1 MTCKLLASTT
11 HWSSVIIIFL
21 AMTVSAIAQ
30 TVSWTGHGNDGS
42 WDTGNNWSSTMVP
55 TVNDNVQI
63 NGPVTITLPSNRS
76 VKALTINGSVTFI
89 SSAST
94 LTTGPLSVVGTLSL
108 DRGTSTTT
116 NSFLQT
122 TTVSLDGKI
131 QKASGSTDLRISV
144 GGRISMNGVLNP
156 NSPAYVGTGV
166 RTVITH
172 TGTQFGTDVRFDG
185 DLEFPTT
192 NNKVF
197 DLGSYDLYLGK
208 NANLTIAPTDGAGY
222 IATTSTHSNIPA
234 VGRLCREF
242 DGFGQEFLFPVGPS
256 QNNGKY
262 VPIRVG
268 ISASSSS
275 PSATFGSAYPFPHIS
290 VRVVAEKHPANQQ
303 TNGSFNL
310 YWVVRGHGMPDPI
323 CLNVDMT
330 YHNYYRTG
338 GPAPL
343 YSARHTPN
351 YETGTGTGPGPGV
364 WDLAGS
370 QTSSSGGNIRFVGMG
385 TCVPGFGD
393 FTIAVEGSALPVELT
408 SFSARYVREQVE
420 LKWQTATE
428 LNNYGFAIE
437 RSEDGTVWTEVDF
450 VQGAGTSNSPRSYSW
465 TDQLDDKLRRNTKLA
480 YRLLQMDRD
489 GSTEYSNIVYVNL
502 GPAPAFVELHEA
514 YPNPFNPATTVS
526 FTLPEAQSVT
536 VRIQNLLGQDVATLL
551 ENASFDAGV
560 HTVSF
565 NGDRLPS
572 GSYIVLLQAGDVVRH
587 QRIVLSK

>member
-1 MTCKLLASTT
+1 MTCKSLSTAT
-11 HWSSVIIIFL
+11 HWSGVIIIFL
-21 AMTVSAIAQ
+21 AMTANAVAQ
-30 TVSWTGHGNDGS
+30 HSWTGNGNDGS
-42 WDTGNNWSSTMVP
+42 WDTGNNWNPTTVP
-55 TVNDNVQI
+55 TVNDNVTI
-63 NGPVTITLPSNRS
+63 DVTNNGPVTITLPNNRS
-76 VKALTINGSVTFI
+76 VKSLMVLGQVTL
-89 SSAST
+89 SSAANT
-94 LTTGPLSVVGTLSL
+94 LTTGPLTVIGTLSL

-122 TTVSLDGKI
+122 TTVSLTGMI
-131 QKASGSTDLRISV
+131 LKATSSNPVRIAA
-144 GGRISMNGVLNP
+144 GGRISMIGVLNQL
-156 NSPAYVGTGV
+156 SPTYVGTGV

-172 TGTQFGTDVRFDG
+172 TGTPFGTDVRFDG
-185 DLEFPTT
+185 DLDFPPT
-192 NNKVF
+192 NNKLF
-197 DLGSYDLYLGK
+197 DLGIYDLYLGK

-222 IATTSTHSNIPA
+222 IATTSTHSNTPA

-242 DGFGQEFLFPVGPS
+242 DANSQPFLFPVGPS
-256 QNNGKY
+256 QSNGKY
-262 VPIRVG
+262 VPIRIG
-268 ISASSSS
+268 ITSFSGS
-275 PSATFGSAYPFPHIS
+275 FGTANPFPYIS
-290 VRVVAEKHPANQQ
+290 VRVVAEKHPDNQQ

-310 YWVVRGHGMPDPI
+310 YWVVRGHGMPNPI

-338 GPAPL
+338 SPAPL
-343 YSARHTPN
+343 YSARYTPN
-351 YETGTGTGPGPGV
+351 YESAMGV
-364 WDLAGS
+364 WDLTGS
-370 QTSSSGGNIRFVGMG
+370 QISSSGGNVRFVNMG

-437 RSEDGTVWTEVDF
+437 RSVDGRIWTEVDF
-450 VQGAGTSNSPRSYSW
+450 VQGAGNSNSPRSYSW
-465 TDQLDDKLRRNTKLA
+465 TDQLDDKLRRNEKLA

-502 GPAPAFVELHEA
+502 GPAPAFVELHKA

>member
-1 MTCKLLASTT
+1 MTCKSLASTA
-11 HWSSVIIIFL
+11 HWSSVFIIFFAL
-21 AMTVSAIAQ
+21 TLSVVAQ
-30 TVSWTGHGNDGS
+30 TVTWNGGATGS
-42 WDTGNNWSSTMVP
+42 WDTPGNWSGSAVP

-63 NGPVTITLPSNRS
+63 NGGSSGVVISLPSNRT
-76 VKALTINGSVTFI
+76 VKALTVLGQVTL
-89 SSAST
+89 SSSTTT
-94 LTTGPLSVVGTLSL
+94 LTTGTLEVIGTLSL

-122 TTVSLDGKI
+122 TTISLAGRI
-131 QKASGSTDLRISV
+131 LKAVGSNPVRIAA
-144 GGRISMNGVLNP
+144 GGRISMIGVLDQHEP
-156 NSPAYVGTGV
+156 SYPAYIGEGV

-172 TGTQFGTDVRFDG
+172 TGTPFGSHVRFDG
-185 DLEFPTT
+185 DLEFPPT
-192 NNKVF
+192 NNKLF
-197 DLGSYDLYLGK
+197 DLGIYDLYLGK
-208 NANLTIAPTDGAGY
+208 NANLTISPTDGAGY
-222 IATTSTHSNIPA
+222 IATTSTHSNTPV

-242 DGFGQEFLFPVGPS
+242 DANSGPFLFPVGPS
-256 QNNGKY
+256 QSNGKY
-262 VPIRVG
+262 VPIRIGITGPVG
-268 ISASSSS
+268 
-275 PSATFGSAYPFPHIS
+275 TFGTANPFPYIS
-290 VRVVAEKHPANQQ
+290 VRVVAEKHPDNQQ

-310 YWVVRGHGMPDPI
+310 YWVVKGYGMPDPI

-338 GPAPL
+338 SPAPL
-343 YSARHTPN
+343 YSARYTPN
-351 YETGTGTGPGPGV
+351 YESAMGI
-364 WDLAGS
+364 WDLTGS
-370 QTSSSGGNIRFVGMG
+370 QISSSGGNVRFVNMG
-385 TCVPGFGD
+385 PCVPGFGD

-437 RSEDGTVWTEVDF
+437 RSVDGKVWTEVDF

-465 TDQLDDKLRRNTKLA
+465 TDQLDEKLRGNEKLA

-489 GSTEYSNIVYVNL
+489 GRTEYSNIVYVTL

-526 FTLPEAQSVT
+526 FTLPEAMPVT
-536 VRIQNLLGQDVATLL
+536 VRVQNLLGQNVVTLL
-551 ENASFDAGV
+551 ENASFEAGV

-572 GSYIVLLQAGDVVRH
+572 GAYIVLLQAGDVVRH